1 MLRFLGSLK
10 VRTAVTTSLVLAV
23 ILVVNGIYVIVTHQR
38 DLRRDIERRAEMF
51 AHLTYEPIVRSYDE
65 LHASDPGRFHARL
78 RHYLSLEH
86 DVDRVRLLDADGRVL
101 FDSTPGAT
109 ATVLAQTRPRPVLA
123 RAAQARGLTRVP
135 AGTHDGSSTLE
146 IVAPYVDPSGRR
158 RAVAYRI
165 SYGRLRPGGGGLAWA
180 TAGLTLASVAA
191 AGLVAAGLMRHITRP
206 IEELTRG
213 AQRIAEGRFDQRLDI
228 WSGDEI
234 QLLAE
239 AFNHMASRL
248 KENVEQLEHSN
259 RKLAEVN
266 EELKELDRLKS
277 DLLANVSH
285 ELRTPLTA
293 IKGYTDYM
301 LERKLGNVTDKQEK
315 GLIVVQRNLERLSKS
330 IGALLDF
337 SRMDMGHVALNIQ
350 PFGLAPLV
358 EQVVTALRAE
368 LERKHLSFSI
378 SIDPALPPVIG
389 DRERLSQVFE
399 NLIINAMKFTP
410 EHGHVAVTAMRAGRI
425 GRPTAEI
432 RVRDTGIGIPA
443 NQLERIFHRFH
454 QVDGSSTRR
463 YGGVGL
469 GLSIVK
475 IILDGHGATISVH
488 SEVGR
493 GTEFRFELPVVD
505 MDKGVPRGERGRAD
519 EGERPELAAGTELAG
534 DGEPG
539 PEGGPP
545 PRT

>member
-10 VRTAVTTSLVLAV
+10 TRTAVATSLVIAAILLAHGFY
-23 ILVVNGIYVIVTHQR
+23 LVVR
-38 DLRRDIERRAEMF
+38 ERWELRRDIEARAALF
-51 AHLTYEPIVRSYDE
+51 AELTCEPISLGYDNYYASGLHRFRALVRE
-65 LHASDPGRFHARL
+65 HL
-78 RHYLSLEH
+78 RREPS
-86 DVDRVRLLDADGRVL
+86 VDRVRIISVKGRVL
-101 FDSTPGAT
+101 YDSSEAESDGPRSEDESPALQDAAVLEAT
-109 ATVLAQTRPRPVLA
+109 L
-123 RAAQARGLTRVP
+123 GLEPQRVP
-135 AGTHDGSSTLE
+135 VRDRAGQPTLE
-146 IVAPYVDPSGRR
+146 IVVPYVEEWGRHR
-158 RAVAYRI
+158 LAVAYRVDY
-165 SYGRLRPGGGGLAWA
+165 SRLGPAVQSLVWA
-180 TAGLTLASVAA
+180 TAGLTLVSIVAA
-191 AGLVAAGLMRHITRP
+191 AFVAVAFTRHITQP

-213 AQRIAEGRFDQRLDI
+213 AQSIAEGRFDQRLDI

-239 AFNHMASRL
+239 AFNHMAARL
-248 KENVEQLEHSN
+248 KENVEQLERSN

-301 LERKLGNVTDKQEK
+301 LERKLGAVTEKQEK
-315 GLIVVQRNLERLSKS
+315 GLTVVQRNLERLSKS
-330 IGALLDF
+330 ISALLDF
-337 SRMDMGHVALNIQ
+337 SRMDVGHVALNIQ
-350 PFGLAPLV
+350 PFALPGLV
-358 EQVVTALRAE
+358 DQVVTGLRAE
-368 LERKHLSFSI
+368 LERKRLTFTGVL
-378 SIDPALPPVIG
+378 DPALPPVIG

-410 EHGHVAVTAMRAGRI
+410 DGGEISVTATRAGRI
-425 GRPTAEI
+425 SRPTAEI

-443 NQLERIFHRFH
+443 NQLDKIFQRFH

-475 IILDGHGATISVH
+475 IILDAHGAPIGVQSL
-488 SEVGR
+488 VGR

-505 MDKGVPRGERGRAD
+505 LDKSAPRDERTREAGESGAGV
-519 EGERPELAAGTELAG
+519 AAGGEAPRAG
-534 DGEPG
+534 
-539 PEGGPP
+539 
-545 PRT
+545 

>member
-10 VRTAVTTSLVLAV
+10 ARTAVTTSLVLAA
-23 ILVVNGIYVIVTHQR
+23 ILVAHGIYLIVTKQME
-38 DLRRDIERRAEMF
+38 LRRDIERRADVF
-51 AHLTYEPIVRSYDE
+51 ARLTREPICQAYDTYYMSGFYKFRERVRRYLE
-65 LHASDPGRFHARL
+65 LEP
-78 RHYLSLEH
+78 
-86 DVDRVRLLDADGRVL
+86 DVDRVRLLSVNGRVL
-101 FDSTPGAT
+101 FDSSAMDETGPVSEEA
-109 ATVLAQTRPRPVLA
+109 APRVERPELIEAV
-123 RAAQARGLTRVP
+123 RALEPTRVP
-135 AGTHDGSSTLE
+135 ASAPDGSHTFE
-146 IVAPYVDPSGRR
+146 IVAPYVEEWGRHR
-158 RAVAYRI
+158 LAVAYRVG
-165 SYGRLRPGGGGLAWA
+165 YHRLRPAVSGLVWA
-180 TAGLTLASVAA
+180 TGGLTLVSIVAA
-191 AGLVAAGLMRHITRP
+191 GFVAAGLMRNITQP

-213 AQRIAEGRFDQRLDI
+213 AQSIAEGRFDQRLEI

-239 AFNHMASRL
+239 AFNHMTGRL

-259 RKLAEVN
+259 KKLAEVN

-301 LERKLGNVTDKQEK
+301 LERKLGAVSEKQEK

-337 SRMDMGHVALNIQ
+337 SRMDVGHVALNIQ
-350 PFGLAPLV
+350 PFDLVPLLD
-358 EQVVTALRAE
+358 QVVTALRAE
-368 LERKHLSFSI
+368 LERKHLGFST
-378 SIDPALPPVIG
+378 SADPTLPPVIG

-410 EHGHVAVTAMRAGRI
+410 EGGHVAVTAMRAGRI

-443 NQLERIFHRFH
+443 SQLERIFQRFH

-475 IILDGHGATISVH
+475 IILDGHGAPISVH

-505 MDKGVPRGERGRAD
+505 VDKGVPRGERGRED
-519 EGERPELAAGTELAG
+519 GAGPDPTWGAPPAP
-534 DGEPG
+534 DGEPST
-539 PEGGPP
+539 
-545 PRT
+545 RA

>member
-10 VRTAVTTSLVLAV
+10 TRTAVATSIIIASILLAHGVYLIVSKRVEIRKNVEDRAVQFAQLTAEPICRAHENYYASGYVKFRELVRHFMHLEPNVDRMRV
-23 ILVVNGIYVIVTHQR
+23 IHVNGQ
-38 DLRRDIERRAEMF
+38 
-51 AHLTYEPIVRSYDE
+51 
-65 LHASDPGRFHARL
+65 
-78 RHYLSLEH
+78 
-86 DVDRVRLLDADGRVL
+86 VL
-101 FDSTPGAT
+101 FDSDTMEDT
-109 ATVLAQTRPRPVLA
+109 AQRPDTGTRPSAEPAVLEA
-123 RAAQARGLTRVP
+123 VKGLETRSVPIQGPDGKPTIEIVSPYVEEWGLHDKAVTYRVNYGKQAPAIRGLIF
-135 AGTHDGSSTLE
+135 ATL
-146 IVAPYVDPSGRR
+146 A
-158 RAVAYRI
+158 
-165 SYGRLRPGGGGLAWA
+165 
-180 TAGLTLASVAA
+180 LTLMSIVGAS
-191 AGLVAAGLMRHITRP
+191 LVAGALTRRITQP

-213 AQRIAEGRFDQRLDI
+213 AQSIAEGRFDQRLDM

-239 AFNHMASRL
+239 AFNHMAARL

-266 EELKELDRLKS
+266 EDLKELDRLKS

-301 LERKLGNVTDKQEK
+301 LDCKLGPVTEKQEK
-315 GLIVVQRNLERLSKS
+315 ALLVVNRNLERLSKS
-330 IGALLDF
+330 ISALLDF
-337 SRMDMGHVALNIQ
+337 SRMDMGHVVLALH
-350 PFGLAPLV
+350 PFSLTALL
-358 EQVVTALRAE
+358 EQVVTALKAE
-368 LERKHLSFSI
+368 LERKRLTLGL
-378 SIDPALPPVIG
+378 SIDPALPHVIG

-410 EHGHVAVTAMRAGRI
+410 EGGRITVTAVRAGRI

-443 NQLERIFHRFH
+443 NQLDKIFQRFH

-463 YGGVGL
+463 FGGVGL

-475 IILDGHGATISVH
+475 IILDAHGAEISVQ
-488 SEVGR
+488 SQVGS

-505 MDKGVPRGERGRAD
+505 ADAPAHAERVEDGH
-519 EGERPELAAGTELAG
+519 EAAVRH
-534 DGEPG
+534 GEPT
-539 PEGGPP
+539 PP
-545 PRT
+545 IS